1 MAPSHSRHL
10 LVWTT
15 LPIAILLSYL
25 WFKRKRT
32 ETTSDPQELP
42 EVITRKEEDQTISE
56 SVEKLETTSDKI
68 IKRSLSGV
76 ESSPIDIVFPPE
88 LKSTKSSEVVIS
100 DEDLDLEIEKIKSM
114 KSTTKSSVER
124 YSSTKKDIEPDS
136 TVDCIKKES
145 PPKLM
150 ATAVTPKKQAT
161 NPIKDV
167 KKEEKVE
174 NKNLKPSQPPAK
186 KEGKVENKNLKPLPN
201 KSRKGKMVEKDVSTN
216 LKKKFNSLKM
226 EADSTQNLTAS
237 TVATV
242 MDQEIDKQNGE
253 RDSANH
259 SPADV
264 MLASPSLSCISDS
277 HSEGSS
283 DSGKGCSEV
292 ATPPSRT
299 PAGDGSVSSDTALPT
314 IYQFIIPQSLVG
326 KLIGRHGAF
335 VNQIKSKT
343 HTHIVIDEHPENDQ
357 LKVCIMEGLQV
368 EIENALK
375 MIRNKFPL
383 KRYPELSLEQ
393 ILFEPSFPTIS
404 LAPEQL
410 CLKLLEGINNDTI
423 VSCMVTPNHLFLQQP
438 THPSFP
444 NLNSLTNCMNACYAD
459 KNSPMLPNPLPDYPV
474 CAAYSLGAWY
484 RALVISS
491 DEEADTSYIKFL
503 DYGGYASVKNSDLRQ
518 IRADFL
524 MLPFQASECFLVNV
538 KPAGGEDA
546 EWAEEAFSLVADLTK
561 GSIIL
566 TQVAEYTEDGIPL
579 VLVYVS
585 TSSQQIVFLNGELVN
600 RGYAEW
606 VSLEENVTQGAS
618 VTA

>member
-32 ETTSDPQELP
+32 ETTSDPQKSTEL
-42 EVITRKEEDQTISE
+42 VNQEEQNQVAVE
-56 SVEKLETTSDKI
+56 NVEKVECTSVKTL
-68 IKRSLSGV
+68 KRSISGV

-88 LKSTKSSEVVIS
+88 LKSTKSSQLMIS

-114 KSTTKSSVER
+114 KTTSNPSVER
-124 YSSTKKDIEPDS
+124 LNSKKDNQPNSVVESES
-136 TVDCIKKES
+136 TERS
-145 PPKLM
+145 TNLM
-150 ATAVTPKKQAT
+150 ATASPKKQ
-161 NPIKDV
+161 
-167 KKEEKVE
+167 
-174 NKNLKPSQPPAK
+174 
-186 KEGKVENKNLKPLPN
+186 
-201 KSRKGKMVEKDVSTN
+201 STN
-216 LKKKFNSLKM
+216 LKKDANKTMETIENKNVKSPLNKNKKGKMPQKDVGATLRKKFNTLKV
-226 EADSTQNLTAS
+226 EANVTQKFTTSGAD
-237 TVATV
+237 A
-242 MDQEIDKQNGE
+242 DQETDKQSSE

-299 PAGDGSVSSDTALPT
+299 PAGDGSVSSDTVFPT
-314 IYQFIIPQSLVG
+314 IYQFVIPQNLVG
-326 KLIGRHGAF
+326 KLIGRHGTF
-335 VNQIKSKT
+335 VNQIMSKA
-343 HTHIVIDEHPENDQ
+343 HAHIVIKKHPDNDQ
-357 LKVCIMEGLQV
+357 LKICVMEGMQV

-383 KRYPELSLEQ
+383 KRFPELSLEK
-393 ILFEPSFPTIS
+393 IVFEPPVPTLS

-423 VSCMVTPNHLFLQQP
+423 VSCMVSPNHLFLQQP

-444 NLNSLTNCMNACYAD
+444 NLNILSNCMNACYAD
-459 KNSPMLPNPLPDYPV
+459 ANSPMLPNPLPEYPV

-484 RALVISS
+484 RALVISKN
-491 DEEADTSYIKFL
+491 DDADASYIKFL
-503 DYGGYASVKNSDLRQ
+503 DYGGYATIKNSDLRQ

-524 MLPFQASECFLVNV
+524 MLPFQAAECFLANV
-538 KPAGGEDA
+538 KPTGGDDA
-546 EWAEEAFSLVADLTK
+546 EWAEEAFSLVASLTK

-566 TQVAEYTEDGIPL
+566 SQIAEYTEDGTPL
-579 VLVYVS
+579 VLIYVS
-585 TSSQQIVFLNGELVN
+585 VPPQQIIFLNGELVN

-606 VSLEENVTQGAS
+606 VSPEPYIMQQS
-618 VTA
+618 

>member
-10 LVWTT
+10 LAWTT
-15 LPIAILLSYL
+15 LPIAILLGYL

-32 ETTSDPQELP
+32 DSTSDPQKPSELANQ
-42 EVITRKEEDQTISE
+42 EEQDQVVFE
-56 SVEKLETTSDKI
+56 NVEKLECTSDKTL
-68 IKRSLSGV
+68 KRSLSGV

-88 LKSTKSSEVVIS
+88 LKSTKSSQLIIS

-114 KSTTKSSVER
+114 KTTSNPSVER
-124 YSSTKKDIEPDS
+124 LNNKKDNQPNSVVESTKTERS
-136 TVDCIKKES
+136 TN
-145 PPKLM
+145 LM
-150 ATAVTPKKQAT
+150 ATVSPKKQ
-161 NPIKDV
+161 PIKPKKDAN
-167 KKEEKVE
+167 KEENIE
-174 NKNLKPSQPPAK
+174 NKTVKPLL
-186 KEGKVENKNLKPLPN
+186 NKNK
-201 KSRKGKMVEKDVSTN
+201 KGKMPQKDVGAS
-216 LKKKFNSLKM
+216 LRKKFNSLKL
-226 EADSTQNLTAS
+226 EANATQKFTTSGTDAE
-237 TVATV
+237 
-242 MDQEIDKQNGE
+242 QETDKQNSE

-264 MLASPSLSCISDS
+264 MLASPSPSCISDS

-299 PAGDGSVSSDTALPT
+299 PAGDGSVSSDTVFPT
-314 IYQFIIPQSLVG
+314 IYQFVIPQNLVG

-335 VNQIKSKT
+335 VNQIMSKA
-343 HTHIVIDEHPENDQ
+343 HTHIVIKKHPDNDQ
-357 LKVCIMEGLQV
+357 LKICVMEGMQV

-383 KRYPELSLEQ
+383 KRFPDLSLEK
-393 ILFEPSFPTIS
+393 IVFEPPVPTLS

-423 VSCMVTPNHLFLQQP
+423 VSCMVSPNHLFLQQP

-444 NLNSLTNCMNACYAD
+444 NLNILSNCMNACYAD
-459 KNSPMLPNPLPDYPV
+459 ANSPMLPNPLPEYPV

-484 RALVISS
+484 RALVISKN
-491 DEEADTSYIKFL
+491 DDTSMSYVKFL
-503 DYGGYASVKNSDLRQ
+503 DYGGYATIKNSDLRQ

-524 MLPFQASECFLVNV
+524 MLPFQAAECFLANI
-538 KPAGGEDA
+538 KPAGGDDA
-546 EWAEEAFSLVADLTK
+546 EWAEEAFSLVASLTK

-566 TQVAEYTEDGIPL
+566 SQIAEYTEDGTPL
-579 VLVYVS
+579 VLIYVS
-585 TSSQQIVFLNGELVN
+585 VPPQQIVFLNGELVN

-606 VSLEENVTQGAS
+606 VSPEPYIMQQS
-618 VTA
+618 